1 MNDER
6 QSILASVGYAAIY
19 PARCCRNCAYF
30 SGGHCARLVG
40 DMNSNGWSRFTVETC
55 GLCRKWLSP
64 TMVILALECSSI
76 EELEVRKQV
85 QFGEE
90 ELKAMDLTELNDWF
104 SVRKATP
111 KMLRLRDAIV
121 NSAHPMYG
129 KCCKG
134 ISDPPIAPAREE
146 ASAETGLIR
155 RCRLTDAFW
164 PVHVWIKQNKPV
176 WDDWMEKRKTKPGL
190 GAFSFAGLDPRE
202 NSIFSQVLAGMKA
215 KGAHFTAAI
224 E

>member
-6 QSILASVGYAAIY
+6 QSILASVGYATIY

-30 SGGHCARLVG
+30 SGGHCARLG
-40 DMNSNGWSRFTVETC
+40 GAMNSGGWSSFSVEAC

-64 TMVILALECSSI
+64 AMVTLALECSSV

-104 SVRKATP
+104 SDRKATP
-111 KMLRLRDAIV
+111 KMLRLRDSIV

-129 KCCKG
+129 KGCKG
-134 ISDPPIAPAREE
+134 ISDPPIAPDREE
-146 ASAETGLIR
+146 ASVETGLIR
-155 RCRLTDAFW
+155 RCCLTDAFW
-164 PVHVWIKQNKPV
+164 PVHAWIKQNKPV
-176 WDDWMEKRKTKPGL
+176 WDDWMEKRKTEPGL
-190 GAFSFAGLDPRE
+190 GTFSFAGLDPRE
-202 NSIFSQVLAGMKA
+202 KSILSQVLAGMKA
-215 KGAHFTAAI
+215 KGAHFTAALD
-224 E
+224 